1 VRFWAYK
8 RIIYLIVYLG
18 VLGFADSEEADTD
31 AEFDSLQAEAEGQL
45 PQELVVGGV
54 AGDSD

>member
-1 VRFWAYK
+1 LFTY
-8 RIIYLIVYLG
+8 YLG

-31 AEFDSLQAEAEGQL
+31 VEFDSLQAEAEGQL
-45 PQELVVGGV
+45 PQGLAVGGV